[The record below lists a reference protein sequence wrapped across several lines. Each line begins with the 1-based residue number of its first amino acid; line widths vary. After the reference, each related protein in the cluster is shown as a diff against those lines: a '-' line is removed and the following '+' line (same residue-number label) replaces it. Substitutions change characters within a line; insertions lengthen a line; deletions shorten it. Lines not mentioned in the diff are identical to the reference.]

1 MNMKFLSVV
10 AVALI
15 QLPVLSSVSFADAE
29 SDQVYNSARNQLGL
43 IKYCAENGHVPAETV
58 DAYEKIIAM
67 LPAASDVAESEKF
80 EAEGVK
86 GNSYDG
92 TQTVSLEEITVATG
106 STVAAHCSQYEMLT
120 KQ

>member
-15 QLPVLSSVSFADAE
+15 QLPVFSAVSFADAQ

-43 IKYCAENGHVPAETV
+43 IKYCVENGHAPAETV
-58 DAYEKIIAM
+58 AAYEKIITM
-67 LPAASDVAESEKF
+67 LPAASDAATSEKY

-92 TQTVSLEEITVATG
+92 SQTVSLTDIATAMG